1 MNWTTLLKFRK
12 QVEDLAREAVVLAEW
27 EKSQEQAKYDDL
39 HQELHHV
46 GFDLEQRLR
55 QGLDTRL
62 AEERYRWIEAL
73 GDHLEKH
80 HQTIQAIDQKL
91 KLLRQK
97 LKHAHRTRRVVEL
110 IIAKKEDEVLKT
122 MSKREQ
128 QLHDEIT
135 SHAYSMRNHE
145 EIAQ

>member
-27 EKSQEQAKYDDL
+27 EKSQEQAIYDDL

-46 GFDLEQRLR
+46 GSDLEQRLR
-55 QGLDTRL
+55 QGLDTGL
-62 AEERYRWIEAL
+62 AEERYRWIETL

-80 HQTIQAIDQKL
+80 HQAIQAIDQKL

-97 LKHAHRTRRVVEL
+97 LKHAHRARRLVEL
-110 IIAKKEDEVLKT
+110 IIAKKEDEMLKT
-122 MSKREQ
+122 MAKREQ

-135 SHAYSMRNHE
+135 SHAYSMRSHE
-145 EIAQ
+145 EITQ